1 MITRADGTQFFVH
14 PGHSN
19 RKIRVW
25 TLDGHDPPIDPPKKG
40 MGYSEGPGTFRGFL
54 TTQQNKQL
62 SFDPRKEPQEPQ
74 WRSQQMG
81 PDAEAKTEPVENT
94 GSSVEAEHAAAKKRA
109 VAPEHREPAERT
121 KEEESTEAGSSTV
134 ADLSSMD

>member
-1 MITRADGTQFFVH
+1 MQPNYNT
-14 PGHSN
+14 

-25 TLDGHDPPIDPPKKG
+25 TVADGHVPPVAPPKKG

-54 TTQQNKQL
+54 TTPRDKQL
-62 SFDPRKEPQEPQ
+62 SFDPRKDPLEPQ
-74 WRSQQMG
+74 WRRQLSLPL

-94 GSSVEAEHAAAKKRA
+94 GSSVEAVEPEHRE
-109 VAPEHREPAERT
+109 PEHREPAERT

-134 ADLSSMD
+134 TDLSNMD

>member
-1 MITRADGTQFFVH
+1 
-14 PGHSN
+14 
-19 RKIRVW
+19 
-25 TLDGHDPPIDPPKKG
+25 

-54 TTQQNKQL
+54 TTQQDKQL
-62 SFDPRKEPQEPQ
+62 RFDPMKEPQ

-94 GSSVEAEHAAAKKRA
+94 GSSVEAVEPEHRE
-109 VAPEHREPAERT
+109 PEHREPAERT

-134 ADLSSMD
+134 TDLSNMD